1 MSERETDD
9 AVYVTAL
16 LAYQQADFDGTMVLA
31 SRQAIHETVDALRE
45 TEAKLRDALAKVER
59 LKDKCVAFDNEVTV
73 VRALHQDAKSA
84 LAATKAKLEAAEKVV
99 AVAKEI
105 AGHVDASGG
114 VVQAHIRRILPDQM
128 YRLWVACSALTTKE
142 PTDAK

>member
-84 LAATKAKLEAAEKVV
+84 LAATKAKLEAAEKVI
-99 AVAKEI
+99 AEAKVVNDFD
-105 AGHVDASGG
+105 GGWPGLRDAL
-114 VVQAHIRRILPDQM
+114 VEFA
-128 YRLWVACSALTTKE
+128 ALTTQEK
-142 PTDAK
+142 PDAV